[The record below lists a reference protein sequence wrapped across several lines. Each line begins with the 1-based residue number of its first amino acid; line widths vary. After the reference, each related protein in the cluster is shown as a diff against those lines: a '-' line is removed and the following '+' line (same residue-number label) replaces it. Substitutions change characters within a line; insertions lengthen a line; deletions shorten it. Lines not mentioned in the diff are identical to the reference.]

1 MDTQT
6 IYVGPTISKFG
17 LIRNQVFLDGLP
29 GHIKALIEEQP
40 LVEQL
45 IVPLEELS
53 TALNDVQAKGTHL
66 HHVAQ
71 VLREKAGER

>member
-29 GHIKALIEEQP
+29 GHIKALIEA
-40 LVEQL
+40 
-45 IVPLEELS
+45 IFK
-53 TALNDVQAKGTHL
+53 KG
-66 HHVAQ
+66 
-71 VLREKAGER
+71 E

>member
-17 LIRNQVFLDGLP
+17 LIRNQVFLNGLP
-29 GHIKALIEEQP
+29 GHIKALLEEYP
-40 LVEQL
+40 AASQL

-53 TALNDVQAKGTHL
+53 TALKDVQTKGTHL
-66 HHVAQ
+66 HHAAQ
-71 VLREKAGER
+71 VLREKAGGR